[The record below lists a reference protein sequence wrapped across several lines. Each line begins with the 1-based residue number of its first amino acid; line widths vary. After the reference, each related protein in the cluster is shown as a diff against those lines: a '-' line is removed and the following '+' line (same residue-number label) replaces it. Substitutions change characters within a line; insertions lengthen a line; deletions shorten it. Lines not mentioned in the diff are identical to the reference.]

1 MSETQES
8 ESASLEE
15 LIEHIQFNQ
24 ERRRVTRQVY
34 KLRRPAAL
42 AEWRAL
48 AA

>member
-1 MSETQES
+1 VSETQES
-8 ESASLEE
+8 ESASLEA
-15 LIEHIQFNQ
+15 LIERIQFNQ

-34 KLRRPAAL
+34 KLSRPAAL